1 MPSDADLVHRAR
13 GGDRDAFAT
22 LIERHHAVLVRSC
35 RRMVG
40 EQRAADAAQD
50 AVLTAMLSL
59 DRLRR
64 PEAFGS
70 WLVGIGLNA
79 CRAALRG
86 DSPLRQAAPRTAAEG
101 GLSPLARVRGSD
113 PLTAGD
119 PHESVVASEIAGRV
133 RFALDSLPKGQRE
146 AVTLYY
152 LAGLTQAEAAEHLGI
167 PPGAVKTRL
176 HKARAS
182 LRARLEPLRRERS
195 VSVEMQ
201 VADVRRAG
209 ERHIL
214 MLEGGGRELKIW
226 VGPAEASAIAV
237 LLEDVELPRPGT
249 HHLAAALLSATDASV
264 REVRITRLAETIFYA
279 DVVLANGTAVDARPS
294 DAITLA
300 LVTGAP
306 VLVDP
311 AVLDAAERP
320 DPEWADERAA
330 ADASTE
336 GRQVL
341 ADEARERLSR
351 R

>member
-1 MPSDADLVHRAR
+1 M
-13 GGDRDAFAT
+13 
-22 LIERHHAVLVRSC
+22 
-35 RRMVG
+35 
-40 EQRAADAAQD
+40 
-50 AVLTAMLSL
+50 
-59 DRLRR
+59 
-64 PEAFGS
+64 
-70 WLVGIGLNA
+70 
-79 CRAALRG
+79 
-86 DSPLRQAAPRTAAEG
+86 
-101 GLSPLARVRGSD
+101 
-113 PLTAGD
+113 
-119 PHESVVASEIAGRV
+119 ASEIAGRV
-133 RFALDSLPKGQRE
+133 RFAIDSLPKGQRE
-146 AVTLYY
+146 AVTLFY

-195 VSVEMQ
+195 MQIEMQ

-226 VGPAEASAIAV
+226 VGPPEAIAIAV

-249 HHLAAALLSATDASV
+249 HHLTAALLRATDASV
-264 REVRITRLAETIFYA
+264 REVRITRLAESTFYA
-279 DVVLANGTAVDARPS
+279 EIVLTDGAGGRRAAERRDRAGARDRRS
-294 DAITLA
+294 GRRRRRRCSTQ
-300 LVTGAP
+300 
-306 VLVDP
+306 
-311 AVLDAAERP
+311 AERP
-320 DPEWADERAA
+320 DPEWAEERAA